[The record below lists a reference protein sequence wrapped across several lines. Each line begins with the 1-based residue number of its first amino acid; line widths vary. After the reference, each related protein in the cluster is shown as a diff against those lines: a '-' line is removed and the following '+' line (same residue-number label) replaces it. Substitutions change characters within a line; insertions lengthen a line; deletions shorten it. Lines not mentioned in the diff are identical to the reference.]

1 MLRSN
6 RIHSATKG
14 DALTHNVMVEK
25 LNQISKRKAVEE
37 SMNKFRGWDIDDNNL
52 INLEEFIMMARKIPM
67 LKDKDISMLEET
79 FRKLDIDASG
89 ELNISEFQSFYT
101 ELKMM
106 TKKPKQLTP
115 YPSKKLDELEG
126 MAYFRK
132 YLWMSFNS
140 YDTKLGKVCGPVIF
154 SLILI
159 SVVSW
164 CLATVPD
171 LENWAGWFYID
182 AIISIVFT
190 VEFTVRFITTW
201 QKRAFLLETLN
212 LIDLCSFLP
221 FYIELVL
228 KMSNDG
234 TPTRFDYLRV
244 LRLSRLV
251 KVLRLVRSMKNYSV
265 IFAETLILARHSLL
279 MLANVMILFTIAVSA
294 IMYNAEAGHNT
305 FISVFEAMYWC
316 VVTQTTLGYGDIRVV
331 TPLGRILACFTAYMG
346 IINLTFI
353 INVMGS
359 CFDEAYTRFLAK
371 EERDF
376 KKRLELEMSGGREE
390 TKTGADIS
398 PREEPMGEVK
408 KTLEK
413 QTSLSDTTPDVEPL
427 SKMVA
432 ELNFQLSQNSASKN
446 VTGKLRILMAKTK
459 DLLDVHLAA

>member
-1 MLRSN
+1 MMRSN
-6 RIHSATKG
+6 RVHSSTKG

-37 SMNKFRGWDIDDNNL
+37 SLNKFRGWDIDDNNL
-52 INLEEFIMMARKIPM
+52 INLEEFILMAKKIPM
-67 LKDKDISMLEET
+67 LRDRDIATLEET
-79 FRKLDIDASG
+79 FKKIDVDASG

-106 TKKPKQLTP
+106 KKKTKELAP
-115 YPSKKLDELEG
+115 YPSMELNELQG
-126 MAYFRK
+126 TAYVRK
-132 YLWMSFNS
+132 YIWLSFDS
-140 YDTKLGKVCGPVIF
+140 YNTNLGKVCGPLIF

-159 SVVSW
+159 SVMSW
-164 CLATVPD
+164 CLATMRT

-182 AIISIVFT
+182 AVISIVFT
-190 VEFTVRFITTW
+190 FEFAVRFITTW
-201 QKRAFLLETLN
+201 KRRDFLLAPLN
-212 LIDLCSFLP
+212 VIDLCSFLP

-228 KMSNDG
+228 RATSL
-234 TPTRFDYLRV
+234 TTSTRFDYLRV

-265 IFAETLILARHSLL
+265 IFTETLILARHSLL
-279 MLANVMILFTIAVSA
+279 MLANVTLLFTIVISA
-294 IMYNAEAGHNT
+294 IMYTLEVEDKT

-331 TPLGRILACFTAYMG
+331 TPLGRTLACFTAYMG

-376 KKRLELEMSGGREE
+376 KKRLELEMTGGRAE
-390 TKTGADIS
+390 KTGTDS
-398 PREEPMGEVK
+398 PDKMASITEIK
-408 KTLEK
+408 KSLFKEK
-413 QTSLSDTTPDVEPL
+413 SLAKSKSSIVSLSKL
-427 SKMVA
+427 VA
-432 ELNFQLSQNSASKN
+432 ELNFRLSQSSASEK
-446 VTGKLRILMAKTK
+446 VSDKLRELMAETK
-459 DLLDVHLAA
+459 DLLDEHLAK